1 MPGRTPAEA
10 VNEYLQSAQ
19 LAISCVTDAVATVD
33 GGYYV
38 SHTSHT
44 LSLNQGRPVR
54 IGGTSG
60 VWLVFRQYYRIV
72 RSEVPPALWTV
83 AEEGYRYRILDADHR
98 EILAYHW
105 HPTGL
110 SSYAAQHLHI
120 GHGAMIRREELH
132 RAHLPTGH
140 VSVTDI
146 LRLLIRDFSA
156 SPRRRDWRAVL
167 ASL

>member
-10 VNEYLQSAQ
+10 VNDYLQSVQ
-19 LAISCVTDAVATVD
+19 LAVSYVTDAVASVD

-38 SHTSHT
+38 ADTPHT
-44 LSLNQGRPVR
+44 LSLNRGRPVR

-60 VWLVFRQYYRIV
+60 IWLVLRQYYRIV
-72 RSEVPPALWTV
+72 RSEVPPTQWTV
-83 AEEGYRYRILDADHR
+83 SEEGYRYRILDADHR

-110 SSYAAQHLHI
+110 SYYAAQHLHI
-120 GHGAMIRREELH
+120 GHGAVIGREELH
-132 RAHLPTGH
+132 HAHLPSGH
-140 VSVTDI
+140 VSIPDI
-146 LRLLIRDFSA
+146 LRLLISDFGA
-156 SPRRRDWRAVL
+156 SPRRHDWQAVL